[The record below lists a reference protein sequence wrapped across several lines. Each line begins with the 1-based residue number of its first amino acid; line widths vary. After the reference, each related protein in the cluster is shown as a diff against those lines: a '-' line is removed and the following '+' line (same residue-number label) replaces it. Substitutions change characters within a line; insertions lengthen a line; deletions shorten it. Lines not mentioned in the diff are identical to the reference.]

1 MMRSAKALIGYA
13 VEATDGIAGQ
23 VVDALFDDLSWT
35 TVYVLL
41 EVGQALTPRR
51 VLISL
56 SDIEYAGWTEH
67 KLRVAWTR
75 RQLEDRPGPNS
86 GHPESGPQAD
96 ETDLHLRSMRDMMGY
111 TIQGRDG
118 RIGRVADLLIDDGSW
133 ALVSFLVETGEWWPG
148 EKVFISPGW
157 VRILEPGE
165 RVVLSGLDRRTV
177 REGPVFRA
185 QEQWLG

>member
-13 VEATDGIAGQ
+13 VEATDGIAGR

-67 KLRVAWTR
+67 KLRVSWTR

-96 ETDLHLRSMRDMMGY
+96 ATDLHLRSMRDMMGY

-177 REGPVFRA
+177 REGPAFRA